1 MRSALWEWLAEPAA
15 EHSAEFLTEVRR
27 LARRGLLIA
36 GAVQIGMPIAGRLV
50 WAALPGKTPL
60 FPMWVFWSFLAL
72 GGLTVLTARLDR
84 AGRFSRMAFL
94 LTGMATLTLLVSGDL
109 RLHSSPQELAM
120 RFLMDLTTV
129 TFVGVA
135 ATPLLPWQVLLLGG
149 TGVLSLLV
157 LSGGQ
162 VDLSFTLA
170 GSTTHLLLAAVLAGV
185 SYRRLWKAF
194 LRQQE
199 TLQAQSRLLLTEYS
213 ATLSK
218 VAAALSHEMNTP
230 LGALSSV
237 AATMPALLERYAA
250 ASPSRQT
257 ELLATGRELCRTAA
271 DSAARL
277 ADMVARLR
285 RLSNLDRAEVQPVD
299 LNALLRDVAAL
310 VEAARPGVP
319 PVDLRLVPLPPVSG
333 RPQELSAVFTA
344 LLHNALEA
352 TPAPERVVVS
362 TGSRNA
368 HVEVSIHDRGP
379 LTPEEA
385 QAVFNPHFMVAANRV
400 RANWSLLTCRQ
411 IVLAHGGDIQLEG
424 STGGKTVCV
433 RLPKDSA
440 LVQGPPAQASA

>member
-1 MRSALWEWLAEPAA
+1 MGSAFWEWLAEPAA
-15 EHSAEFLTEVRR
+15 ERSAEFLTEVRR

-36 GAVQIGMPIAGRLV
+36 GAVQIGMPVAGRMV
-50 WAALPGKTPL
+50 WAALPERTPL
-60 FPMWVFWSFLAL
+60 FPPRLFWMFLAL
-72 GGLTVLTARLDR
+72 GALTVLAARVDR
-84 AGRFSRMAFL
+84 TGRFSRILFL
-94 LTGMATLTLLVSGDL
+94 LTGSATLTLLVAGDL
-109 RLHSSPQELAM
+109 SLQPSPQDLAL
-120 RFLMDLTTV
+120 RFLMNLTTV

-135 ATPLLPWQVLLLGG
+135 AAPLLPWQVLLLGG
-149 TGVLSLLV
+149 SGVLALLV

-170 GSTTHLLLAAVLAGV
+170 GSITHILLAAVLAGI

-213 ATLSK
+213 AALSK

-250 ASPSRQT
+250 AAPSRQA

-277 ADMVARLR
+277 TDLVARLR
-285 RLSNLDRAEVQPVD
+285 RLSNLDRADVQPVD

-310 VEAARPGVP
+310 VEAARPGAP
-319 PVDLRLVPLPPVSG
+319 PVDLQLAPLPPVSC

-344 LLHNALEA
+344 LLHQALEA
-352 TPAPERVVVS
+352 TPAPARVVVA
-362 TGSRNA
+362 TASRNA
-368 HVEVSIHDRGP
+368 HVEVSIHDSGP
-379 LTPEEA
+379 LSPEEA
-385 QAVFNPHFMVAANRV
+385 QAVFNPHFTVAANRV
-400 RANWSLLTCRQ
+400 RANWNLLTCRQ
-411 IVLAHGGDIQLEG
+411 IVLAHGGDIQVTG
-424 STGGKTVCV
+424 ATGGKTVSV
-433 RLPKDSA
+433 RLPRDSA
-440 LVQGPPAQASA
+440 PPHELHASA

>member
-1 MRSALWEWLAEPAA
+1 MASALWDWLAEPAA
-15 EHSAEFLTEVRR
+15 EHSAEFLAEVRR

-36 GAVQIGMPIAGRLV
+36 GAVQISMPIAGRLV

-72 GGLTVLTARLDR
+72 GALTVLSARIDR
-84 AGRFSRMAFL
+84 AGRFSRTAFL
-94 LTGMATLTLLVSGDL
+94 LTGVATLTLLVAGDL
-109 RLHSSPQELAM
+109 SLQPSPQDLAI
-120 RFLMDLTTV
+120 RFLMNLTTV

-135 ATPLLPWQVLLLGG
+135 AAPLLPWQVLLLGG
-149 TGVLSLLV
+149 SGVLALLV
-157 LSGGQ
+157 LAGGRA
-162 VDLSFTLA
+162 DLSFVLA
-170 GSTTHLLLAAVLAGV
+170 GSTTHLLLASVLAGV

-199 TLQAQSRLLLTEYS
+199 TLQAQSRLLLSEYS

-218 VAAALSHEMNTP
+218 VAAALSHEMNSP
-230 LGALSSV
+230 LGALRSV
-237 AATMPALLERYAA
+237 AASMPALLERYAG
-250 ASPSRQT
+250 ASPSRQA

-319 PVDLRLVPLPPVSG
+319 PVDLHLAPLPPVSG

-344 LLHNALEA
+344 LLHHALEA
-352 TPAPERVVVS
+352 TPAPARVVVS
-362 TGSRNA
+362 AGSRNA
-368 HVEVSIHDRGP
+368 HVEVSVHDSGP
-379 LTPEEA
+379 LSPEEA

-411 IVLAHGGDIQLEG
+411 IVLAHGGDIQVKG
-424 STGGKTVCV
+424 SPSGKTVTV
-433 RLPKDSA
+433 RLPRDSA
-440 LVQGPPAQASA
+440 APRELLASA